1 MNFYSLLEINED
13 ASIDEIKKSYRR
25 LSLKYHPDRN
35 KNDPDYVRKFQEIN
49 EAYETLSDERK
60 RNIYD
65 CEQKGMQG
73 LGGLAGFD
81 FGGFG
86 FPVEQMFEQMFSGRE
101 GPNIRIFHNGMP
113 VHIQKT
119 LEKPI
124 AIIKTI
130 TIDIEKVLTGG
141 NIPIEIERWTIDN
154 GLKIFEKETIYLDIP
169 KGIDDNEIIILR
181 ERGNVSKEKLAG
193 DIKIFIKINNDT
205 DFQRNGLDLIY
216 NKTITLKDALC
227 GFSFDLKYIN
237 GKKYTINNNMGN
249 IITPNFKK
257 IIPKM
262 GLERDGHVGNLII
275 IFQIQFPE
283 KLSEE
288 TIIKIKSCL

>member
-13 ASIDEIKKSYRR
+13 ASIDDIKKSYRR

-35 KNDPDYVRKFQEIN
+35 KNNPDFVKKFQEIN
-49 EAYETLSDERK
+49 EAYETLSDEGK
-60 RNIYD
+60 RELYD
-65 CEQKGMQG
+65 CEQRGEVG
-73 LGGLAGFD
+73 LNGLN

-86 FPVEQMFEQMFSGRE
+86 FPMEQMFEQMFGRE

-124 AIIKTI
+124 AIMKTV

-154 GLKIFEKETIYLDIP
+154 GLKLFEKETIYLDIP

-181 ERGNVSKEKLAG
+181 ERGNVSKEKIAG

-205 DFQRNGLDLIY
+205 DYQRNGLDLIY
-216 NKTITLKDALC
+216 PKMITLKDALC
-227 GFSFDLKYIN
+227 GFTFDLKYIN

-288 TIIKIKSCL
+288 MITKIKTCL

>member
-1 MNFYSLLEINED
+1 MNFYSLLELNED
-13 ASIDEIKKSYRR
+13 ATTDEIKKSYRR

-35 KNDPDYVRKFQEIN
+35 KNDTEYVKKFQEIN
-49 EAYETLSDERK
+49 EAYETLSDVRK
-60 RNIYD
+60 REMYD
-65 CEQKGMQG
+65 CEQKGIQG
-73 LGGLAGFD
+73 LSDFD

-86 FPVEQMFEQMFSGRE
+86 FPMEHLFEQMFSGRE

-113 VHIQKT
+113 INMQV
-119 LEKPI
+119 EKPMP
-124 AIIKTI
+124 IIKTV

-141 NIPIEIERWTIDN
+141 NIPIEIERWTINN
-154 GLKIFEKETIYLDIP
+154 GLKLFEKETIYLDIP

-181 ERGNVSKEKLAG
+181 EKGNVSKEKLIG

-205 DFQRNGLDLIY
+205 EFQRNGLDLIY
-216 NKTITLKDALC
+216 NKIITLKDALC
-227 GFSFDLKYIN
+227 GFSIDLKYIN

-262 GLERDGHVGNLII
+262 GLERDGHIGNLVI

-288 TIIKIKSCL
+288 IIHKIRDCL